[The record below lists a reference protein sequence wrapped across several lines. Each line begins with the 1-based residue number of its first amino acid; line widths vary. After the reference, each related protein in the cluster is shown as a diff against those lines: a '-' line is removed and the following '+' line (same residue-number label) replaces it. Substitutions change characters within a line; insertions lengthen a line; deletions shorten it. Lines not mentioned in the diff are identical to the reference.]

1 MYLTRSVVSTFTFT
15 MTPVAATSSRRHF
28 QIGSRRVIQVG
39 AGLVVFVGMF
49 GKFGALVGLIPVPVI
64 GGLMLAV
71 MGT

>member
-1 MYLTRSVVSTFTFT
+1 MA
-15 MTPVAATSSRRHF
+15 PVAATPHRRHL

-39 AGLVVFVGMF
+39 AGLVIFVGMF
-49 GKFGALVGLIPVPVI
+49 GKFGALIGLIPVPVI

>member
-1 MYLTRSVVSTFTFT
+1 MFYVVRDHYVYVR
-15 MTPVAATSSRRHF
+15 MTPVAATSRRRHL

-39 AGLVVFVGMF
+39 AGLLVFVGMF
-49 GKFGALVGLIPVPVI
+49 GKLGALVGLIPVPVI